1 MIEEYSYDGFG
12 APTVYNGVGNLGQN
26 GTIYNNRFLFTGR
39 EENRNR
45 GQSINLDRLGRGRVG
60 HGTNVRTRRRVGV
73 VSCCIWIT
81 VRGRKEFGLA

>member
-60 HGTNVRTRRRVGV
+60 HGTMCGHGGGSASFRAASG
-73 VSCCIWIT
+73 
-81 VRGRKEFGLA
+81 